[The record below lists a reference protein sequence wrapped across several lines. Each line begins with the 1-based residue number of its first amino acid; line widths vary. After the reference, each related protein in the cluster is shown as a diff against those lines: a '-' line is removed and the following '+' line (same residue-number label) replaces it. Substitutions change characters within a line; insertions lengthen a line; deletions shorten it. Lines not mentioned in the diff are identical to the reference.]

1 MLKSSV
7 QRLDSTRVRLT
18 IEVPFDELVAG
29 SPSEGVDTLREFAFE
44 FAGGG
49 AVGRDAP
56 PPVFVTAVSSKVH
69 AALGEHGLVPLRHP
83 KVEIMGFGDGIPLS
97 ASTVVELRPA
107 VDLPP
112 LESIEIE
119 VPARGVD
126 AIERQAEELLWRI
139 RRDFVDLTPVQRA
152 ARNGDFVR
160 LDLRAHV
167 EGGENTWS
175 PADGFE
181 VEVGSSQ
188 NLETLNEAL
197 IGLEAGG
204 KATITTPVPSGPD
217 QGRPAQVTVTVGAVL
232 QAGEPDLDDEFA
244 AVAGP
249 YPSLAQFRAALRSH
263 VEHDLRADALAAAR
277 IKALEAVVTAAGLD
291 PEQGRNRQIVL
302 DTLADAARIQVT
314 VDELRS
320 VIAQEM
326 SRSGVSAR
334 TYRKHLAHDG
344 FAVSLYEHARREKAL
359 IHLRQHVVIKDT
371 DGNPVSFDAS
381 VFEAARG

>member
-1 MLKSSV
+1 MGVLKSSV

-29 SPSEGVDTLREFAFE
+29 SPSERVATLREFAFG

-49 AVGRDAP
+49 AAERDAP
-56 PPVFVTAVSSKVH
+56 PPAFVTAVSSKVH

-83 KVEIMGFGDGIPLS
+83 KVEIIGFGDGVPLS

-119 VPARGVD
+119 VPACGTD
-126 AIERQAEELLWRI
+126 AVERQAEELLRRI
-139 RRDFVDLTPVQRA
+139 RREFVNLTPVQRA
-152 ARNGDFVR
+152 TRNGDFVHV
-160 LDLRAHV
+160 DLCTHID
-167 EGGENTWS
+167 GSENTWS

-188 NLETLNEAL
+188 NLEALNEAL
-197 IGLEAGG
+197 VGLEAGAQ
-204 KATITTPVPSGPD
+204 ATITTPVPSGPD
-217 QGRPAQVTVTVGAVL
+217 QGKPARVTVTVREVL
-232 QAGEPDLDDEFA
+232 QAGEPELDDEFA
-244 AVAGP
+244 AAAGP
-249 YPSLAQFRAALRSH
+249 YASLAQFRAALRSH
-263 VEHDLRADALAAAR
+263 VERDLRADALTAAR
-277 IKALEAVVTAAGLD
+277 NKALEAVVTAAGLD
-291 PEQGRNRQIVL
+291 PEQELNRQIVL
-302 DTLADAARIQVT
+302 DTLADDARIQVN

-320 VIAQEM
+320 VIAHEM
-326 SRSGVSAR
+326 NRSGVSAR

-359 IHLRQHVVIKDT
+359 THLLQHVVIKDT
-371 DGNPVSFDAS
+371 DGNLV
-381 VFEAARG
+381 